1 MVQNP
6 SNSLELQRKLEEVA
20 PDIAWTGPSDE
31 LAAAIGILSS
41 QLDQLL
47 TEHATIEM
55 IEAAR
60 GELARYLLYKLD
72 LMVPDA
78 MEELKKAVGK
88 GNMRAIEN
96 VLDRGGF
103 PRTTRSDINQRNL
116 NVNANVG
123 PGFGKYIEDA
133 GGNFDVVE
141 DALAQMKADAI
152 EGEFQEVDNDI

>member
-1 MVQNP
+1 MTQDRAQLLDLKRN
-6 SNSLELQRKLEEVA
+6 LEEIA

-31 LAAAIGILSS
+31 LAAAIGVLSHE
-41 QLDQLL
+41 LDQLL

-55 IEAAR
+55 IEVAR
-60 GELARYLLYKLD
+60 GELARHLLYKLD
-72 LMVPDA
+72 LMVPEA
-78 MEELKKAVGK
+78 MNQLKQAVGK

-116 NVNANVG
+116 NLNADLG
-123 PGFGKYIEDA
+123 PGFSKYVEDA
-133 GGNFDVVE
+133 GGDLGVVE

-152 EGEFQEVDNDI
+152 DGDFKEVDDGG